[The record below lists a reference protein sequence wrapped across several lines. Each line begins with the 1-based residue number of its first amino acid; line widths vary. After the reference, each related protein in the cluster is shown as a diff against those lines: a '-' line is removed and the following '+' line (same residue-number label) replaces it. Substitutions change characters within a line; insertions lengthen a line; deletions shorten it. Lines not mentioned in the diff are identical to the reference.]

1 MKKKLNKIA
10 ALVLA
15 LVMVI
20 TGFVAVPEMDV
31 QAANDVPSFTM
42 KTDVTKM
49 KPGDKVHVELW
60 LNEGPNMLDIVGPV
74 NFDTDVYTFVD
85 GSVKPNIEL
94 MSKIIAGGGQYMI
107 LQDDVHDA
115 GGFSVMI
122 ASMQDSFKG
131 PVKLFEFDVTVDAGA
146 KGSGE
151 MAFECTGV
159 TVGNNYNDPN
169 KKEYEDEFCKENVVS
184 KTVDKKGNE
193 IKDGQIPVVI
203 ELASL
208 NIKEDNF
215 TLSKG
220 SSKTLTVEGTPE
232 AAFDKDAVKWT
243 SSNKNV
249 ATVEKGEVK
258 AVGVGTATIT
268 ASLGGKSDTVKVTVN
283 NPLTGITLDQTTL
296 ALEKNQSA
304 TLKVKYSP
312 EDTTDSKTVKW
323 ESSDATVAK
332 VDQNGKVTALKD
344 GTATIKATVGK
355 FTAECVVTVKRV
367 PLTGISLDKTALE
380 LSKGQSSEALKVI
393 YNPANTTDDK
403 TVTWSSADEKIAT
416 VKNGVVTAKATGTTK
431 ITATVGTHKAECT
444 VNVNAKLTGIKVT
457 PEKVTVEKGQ
467 KANLSV
473 AYLPADTTDE
483 KAVTWKSENEDV
495 ATVDENGVVTA
506 VAGGTTKIVAT
517 AKANNKITAV
527 CEVKVPIHT
536 EGITLNE
543 TEIKD
548 LLKGKTAKLTVSF
561 VPENTEDSREVRWT
575 SDDPSVATVDANGTV
590 KALKE
595 GTATIT
601 AETVVGGHKASC
613 TVTVKEI
620 HLTDVMLDE
629 IKNPS
634 ELFKGEKHQIKIGLN
649 PGNTTDDIAYTFVS
663 SDENVISVDKGG
675 MVTALKAGKAVITIT
690 VKTAVFE
697 KTLTYDLTVK
707 EIPLESI
714 EIKGDVTSLEEGKTT
729 KLNVVFNPTNTT
741 DDKTVVWSSS
751 DTKVATVDANGVV
764 KAVKAG
770 NVKITAKVGDKTAE
784 YALKVTAKANGTNN
798 TNNKNEKP
806 ADGGAVQTGDSNHI
820 SGFIAAMLLSIAA
833 IAGVVIFKKRVH
845 R

>member
-20 TGFVAVPEMDV
+20 TGFVAVPQMDV

-49 KPGDKVHVELW
+49 KPGDTVHVELW
-60 LNEGPNMLDIVGPV
+60 LNEGPNIVEIIGPID
-74 NFDTDVYTFVD
+74 FDTDVYEYVD
-85 GSVKPNIEL
+85 ESLKTNSTLALE
-94 MSKIIAGGGQYMI
+94 IINGGGQFMI
-107 LQDDVHDA
+107 DPAPNGD
-115 GGFSVMI
+115 GFSVLI
-122 ASMQDSFKG
+122 ASMKKAFKG
-131 PVKLFEFDVTVDAGA
+131 SLKLLEFDVKVKANA
-146 KGSGE
+146 KGTGE
-151 MAFECTGV
+151 MAFQCFGTSI
-159 TVGNNYNDPN
+159 GNSYD
-169 KKEYEDEFCKENVVS
+169 ESTAYDEDFCKKNVVS
-184 KTVDKKGNE
+184 KTLDKNGNE

-203 ELASL
+203 ELSSL
-208 NIKEDNF
+208 NIKESDF

-220 SSKTLTVEGTPE
+220 SSKTLTVEGTP
-232 AAFDKDAVKWT
+232 ASAFDKDAVKWT

-268 ASLGGKSDTVKVTVN
+268 ASLAGKSDTVKVTVN
-283 NPLTGITLDQTTL
+283 NPLTGITLDKTTL

-304 TLKVKYSP
+304 TLKVKYNP

-323 ESSDATVAK
+323 ESSDSTVAK
-332 VDQNGKVTALKD
+332 VDQNGKVTAIKD
-344 GTATIKATVGK
+344 GSATIKATVGK
-355 FTAECVVTVKRV
+355 FTAECAVTVKRV

-393 YNPANTTDDK
+393 YTPADTTDDK
-403 TVTWSSADEKIAT
+403 TVTWSSADEEIAT

-444 VNVNAKLTGIKVT
+444 VTVNAKLTGIKVT
-457 PEKVTVEKGQ
+457 PDKVTVEKGQ
-467 KANLSV
+467 KANLNV
-473 AYLPADTTDE
+473 TYLPADTTDE
-483 KAVTWKSENEDV
+483 KAVTWKSENESV

-506 VAGGTTKIVAT
+506 VAGGKTKVIAT

-536 EGITLNE
+536 ESIALNK
-543 TEIKD
+543 TEITD
-548 LLKGKTAKLTVSF
+548 LLKGKTEKLEVSF
-561 VPENTEDSREVRWT
+561 IPSNTEDSREVKWT
-575 SDDPSVATVDANGTV
+575 SSAADIAAVDANGTV

-601 AETVVGGHKASC
+601 ATTADGKHTASC

-620 HLTDVMLDE
+620 HLTDVKLDE
-629 IKNPS
+629 MKNPS

-649 PGNTTDDIAYTFVS
+649 PIDTTDNVIYTFAS
-663 SDENVISVDKGG
+663 SDEKVVSVDENG
-675 MVTALKAGKAVITIT
+675 MVTALKNGKATITIT
-690 VKTAVFE
+690 VKTTNTDFE
-697 KTLTYDLTVK
+697 KTLTYDITVE

-798 TNNKNEKP
+798 KNEKP
-806 ADGGAVQTGDSNHI
+806 ADGGAVKTGDSNHI
-820 SGFIAAMLLSIAA
+820 SGFVVAMLLSIAA
-833 IAGVVIFKKRVH
+833 IVGVVIFKKRTH

>member
-20 TGFVAVPEMDV
+20 TGFVAVPQMDV

-49 KPGDKVHVELW
+49 KPGDTVHVELW
-60 LNEGPNMLDIVGPV
+60 LNEGPNIVEIIGPID
-74 NFDTDVYTFVD
+74 FDTDVYEYVD
-85 GSVKPNIEL
+85 ESLKTNSTLALE
-94 MSKIIAGGGQYMI
+94 IINGGGQFMI
-107 LQDDVHDA
+107 DPAPNGD
-115 GGFSVMI
+115 GFSVLI
-122 ASMQDSFKG
+122 ASMKKAFKG
-131 PVKLFEFDVTVDAGA
+131 SLKLLEFDVKVKANA
-146 KGSGE
+146 KGTGE
-151 MAFECTGV
+151 MAFQCFGTSI
-159 TVGNNYNDPN
+159 GNSYD
-169 KKEYEDEFCKENVVS
+169 ESTAYDEDFCKKNVVS
-184 KTVDKKGNE
+184 KTLDKNGNE

-203 ELASL
+203 ELSSL
-208 NIKEDNF
+208 NIKESDY

-220 SSKTLTVEGTPE
+220 SSKTLTVEGTP
-232 AAFDKDAVKWT
+232 ASAFDKDAVKWT

-268 ASLGGKSDTVKVTVN
+268 ASLAGKSDTVKVTVN
-283 NPLTGITLDQTTL
+283 NPLTGITLDKTTL

-304 TLKVKYSP
+304 TLKVKYNP

-323 ESSDATVAK
+323 ESSDSTVAK
-332 VDQNGKVTALKD
+332 VDQNGKVTAIKD
-344 GTATIKATVGK
+344 GSATIKATVGK
-355 FTAECVVTVKRV
+355 FTAECAVTVKRV

-393 YNPANTTDDK
+393 YTPADTTDDK
-403 TVTWSSADEKIAT
+403 TVTWSSADEEIAT

-444 VNVNAKLTGIKVT
+444 VTVNAKLTGIKVT
-457 PEKVTVEKGQ
+457 PDKVTVEKGQ
-467 KANLSV
+467 KANLNV
-473 AYLPADTTDE
+473 TYLPADTTDE
-483 KAVTWKSENEDV
+483 KAVTWKSENESV

-506 VAGGTTKIVAT
+506 VAGGKTKVIAT

-536 EGITLNE
+536 ESIALNK
-543 TEIKD
+543 TEITD
-548 LLKGKTAKLTVSF
+548 LLKGKTEKLEVSF
-561 VPENTEDSREVRWT
+561 IPSNTEDSREVKWT
-575 SDDPSVATVDANGTV
+575 SSAADIAAVDANGTV

-601 AETVVGGHKASC
+601 ATTADGKHTASC

-620 HLTDVMLDE
+620 HLTDVKLDE
-629 IKNPS
+629 MKNPS

-649 PGNTTDDIAYTFVS
+649 PIDTTDNVIYTFAS
-663 SDENVISVDKGG
+663 SDEKVVSVDKNG
-675 MVTALKAGKAVITIT
+675 MVTALKNGKATITIT
-690 VKTAVFE
+690 VKTTNTDFE
-697 KTLTYDLTVK
+697 KTLTYDITVE

-798 TNNKNEKP
+798 KNEKP
-806 ADGGAVQTGDSNHI
+806 ADGGAVKTGDSNHI
-820 SGFIAAMLLSIAA
+820 SGFVVAMLLSIAA
-833 IAGVVIFKKRVH
+833 IVGVVIFKKRTH

>member
-20 TGFVAVPEMDV
+20 TGFVAVPQMDV

-49 KPGDKVHVELW
+49 KPGDTVHVELW
-60 LNEGPNMLDIVGPV
+60 LNEGPNIVEIIGPID
-74 NFDTDVYTFVD
+74 FDTDVYEYVD
-85 GSVKPNIEL
+85 ESLKTNSTLALE
-94 MSKIIAGGGQYMI
+94 IINGGGQFMI
-107 LQDDVHDA
+107 APAPNGD
-115 GGFSVMI
+115 GFSVLI
-122 ASMQDSFKG
+122 ASMKKAFKG
-131 PVKLFEFDVTVDAGA
+131 SLKLLEFDVKVKANA
-146 KGSGE
+146 KGTGE
-151 MAFECTGV
+151 MAFQCFGTSI
-159 TVGNNYNDPN
+159 GNSYD
-169 KKEYEDEFCKENVVS
+169 ESTAYDEDFCKKNVVS
-184 KTVDKKGNE
+184 KTLDKNGNE

-203 ELASL
+203 ELSSL
-208 NIKEDNF
+208 NIKESDF

-220 SSKTLTVEGTPE
+220 SSKTLTVEGTP
-232 AAFDKDAVKWT
+232 ASAFDKDAVKWT

-268 ASLGGKSDTVKVTVN
+268 ASLAGKSDTVKVTVN
-283 NPLTGITLDQTTL
+283 NPLTGITLDKTTL

-304 TLKVKYSP
+304 TLKVKYNP

-323 ESSDATVAK
+323 ESSDSTVAK
-332 VDQNGKVTALKD
+332 VDQNGKVTAIKD
-344 GTATIKATVGK
+344 GSATIKATVGK
-355 FTAECVVTVKRV
+355 FTAECAVTVKRV

-393 YNPANTTDDK
+393 YTPADTTDDK

-444 VNVNAKLTGIKVT
+444 VTVNAKLTGIKVT
-457 PEKVTVEKGQ
+457 PDKVTVEKGQ
-467 KANLSV
+467 KANLNV
-473 AYLPADTTDE
+473 TYLPADTTDE
-483 KAVTWKSENEDV
+483 KAVTWKSENESV

-506 VAGGTTKIVAT
+506 VAGGKTKVIAT

-536 EGITLNE
+536 ESIALNK
-543 TEIKD
+543 TEITD
-548 LLKGKTAKLTVSF
+548 LLKGKTEKLEVSF
-561 VPENTEDSREVRWT
+561 IPSNTEDSREVKWT
-575 SDDPSVATVDANGTV
+575 SSAADIAAVDANGTV

-601 AETVVGGHKASC
+601 ATTVDGKHTASC

-620 HLTDVMLDE
+620 HLTDVKLDE
-629 IKNPS
+629 MKNPS

-649 PGNTTDDIAYTFVS
+649 PIDTTDNVIYTFAS
-663 SDENVISVDKGG
+663 SDEKVVSVDKNG
-675 MVTALKAGKAVITIT
+675 MVTALKNGKATITIT
-690 VKTAVFE
+690 VKTTNTDFE
-697 KTLTYDLTVK
+697 KTLTYDITVE

-798 TNNKNEKP
+798 KNEKP
-806 ADGGAVQTGDSNHI
+806 ADGGAVKTGDSNHI
-820 SGFIAAMLLSIAA
+820 SGFVVAMLLSIAA
-833 IAGVVIFKKRVH
+833 IVGVVIFKKRTH

>member
-31 QAANDVPSFTM
+31 QAANGPSIIT
-42 KTDVTKM
+42 KTDVTNM
-49 KPGDKVHVELW
+49 KPGDKVHVECW
-60 LNEGPNMLDIVGPV
+60 LKPNGNVMQVVGGFD
-74 NFDTDVYTFVD
+74 FDTKVYTYVKGSLDKDPANVLKKNFSFIVD
-85 GSVKPNIEL
+85 ES
-94 MSKIIAGGGQYMI
+94 
-107 LQDDVHDA
+107 DVDTA
-115 GGFSVMI
+115 GGFSVLLEMTENN
-122 ASMQDSFKG
+122 
-131 PVKLFEFDVTVDAGA
+131 PVNKDTLLFTFDVTVNENA
-146 KGSGE
+146 KGSGLMGFNCVGIE
-151 MAFECTGV
+151 TG
-159 TVGNNYNDPN
+159 TNDNDRTPIEG
-169 KKEYEDEFCKENVVS
+169 KDVP
-184 KTVDKKGNE
+184 TQTLDKSGNE

-208 NIKEDNF
+208 NIKESDF
-215 TLSKG
+215 TLAKG
-220 SSKTLTVEGTPE
+220 SSKTLTVEGTPA
-232 AAFDKDAVKWT
+232 AAFDKDAVVWT
-243 SSNKNV
+243 SSNQNV
-249 ATVEKGEVK
+249 ATVENGEVK
-258 AVGVGTATIT
+258 AVGVGTATIK
-268 ASLGGKSDTVKVTVN
+268 ASLGGKSDTVKVTVD

-304 TLKVKYSP
+304 TLKVKYTP

-355 FTAECVVTVKRV
+355 FTAECAVTVKRV
-367 PLTGISLDKTALE
+367 PLTGISLDKTTLE

-403 TVTWSSADEKIAT
+403 TVTWTSANENIAT
-416 VKNGVVTAKATGTTK
+416 VKNGVVTAKAVGATK

-444 VNVNAKLTGIKVT
+444 VTVNAKLTGIKVT
-457 PEKVTVEKGQ
+457 PDKVTVEKGQ
-467 KANLSV
+467 TANLSV
-473 AYLPADTTDE
+473 AYLPVDTTDE
-483 KAVTWKSENEDV
+483 KAVTWKSENENV
-495 ATVDENGVVTA
+495 ATVDANGVVTA

-517 AKANNKITAV
+517 AKANDKITAV

-536 EGITLNE
+536 ESIVLNK

-548 LLKGKTAKLTVSF
+548 LLKGKTEKLEVSF
-561 VPENTEDSREVRWT
+561 VPNNTEDSREVRWT
-575 SDDPSVATVDANGTV
+575 SSDPSVATVDANGTV

-595 GTATIT
+595 GEAVIT
-601 AETVVGGHKASC
+601 AETVAGGHKATC

-634 ELFKGEKHQIKIGLN
+634 ELSKGEKHQIRIGLN
-649 PGNTTDDIAYTFVS
+649 PGNTTDDITYTFVS
-663 SDENVISVDKGG
+663 SDEKVVSVDKGG
-675 MVTALKAGKAVITIT
+675 MITALKAGKATITVT
-690 VKTAVFE
+690 VKTAGFE
-697 KTLTYDLTVK
+697 KELTYELTVK

-714 EIKGDVTSLEEGKTT
+714 SIKGDVTSLEEGKTT

-798 TNNKNEKP
+798 KNENP
-806 ADGGAVQTGDSNHI
+806 ANGGAVQTGDSSHV
-820 SGFIAAMLLSIAA
+820 SGFAVAMLLSMAA

>member
-31 QAANDVPSFTM
+31 QAANDVPSFTV
-42 KTDVTKM
+42 KTDITKM

-60 LNEGPNMLDIVGPV
+60 LNAGPNIVEIVGPID
-74 NFDTDVYTFVD
+74 FDTKVYEYVD
-85 GSVKPNIEL
+85 ESLKTNGTLALSIIE
-94 MSKIIAGGGQYMI
+94 GGGQFMI
-107 LQDDVHDA
+107 DPAPNGD
-115 GGFSVMI
+115 GFSVLI
-122 ASMQDSFKG
+122 ASMKKSFKG
-131 PVKLFEFDVTVDAGA
+131 SMKLFEFDVKVKADA

-151 MAFECTGV
+151 MTFQCLGTA
-159 TVGNNYNDPN
+159 VGNSYDERTEY
-169 KKEYEDEFCKENVVS
+169 KEDFCLENVKS
-184 KTVDKKGNE
+184 TTVDKSGNE

-208 NIKEDNF
+208 NIKESDF

-220 SSKTLTVEGTPE
+220 SSKTLTVEGTP
-232 AAFDKDAVKWT
+232 ATAFDKDAVVWT
-243 SSNKNV
+243 SSNNDV
-249 ATVEKGEVK
+249 ATVENGEVK
-258 AVGVGTATIT
+258 AVGVGTATIK
-268 ASLGGKSDTVKVTVN
+268 ASLGGKSDTVKVTVD
-283 NPLTGITLDQTTL
+283 NPLIGITLDQTTL

-304 TLKVKYSP
+304 TLKVKYNP

-323 ESSDATVAK
+323 ESSDSTVVK

-344 GTATIKATVGK
+344 GSATIKATVGK
-355 FTAECVVTVKRV
+355 FTAECTVTVKRV
-367 PLTGISLDKTALE
+367 PLTGISLDKTTLE
-380 LSKGQSSEALKVI
+380 LSKGQSSESLKVI

-403 TVTWSSADEKIAT
+403 TVTWTSANENIAT
-416 VKNGVVTAKATGTTK
+416 VKDGVVTAKAVGETK

-457 PEKVTVEKGQ
+457 PDKVTVEKGQ
-467 KANLSV
+467 TANLNV
-473 AYLPADTTDE
+473 AYLPADTTDK
-483 KAVTWKSENEDV
+483 KAVTWKSENENV
-495 ATVDENGVVTA
+495 ATVDANGVVTA

-517 AKANNKITAV
+517 AKANDKITAV

-536 EGITLNE
+536 ESIVLNK

-548 LLKGKTAKLTVSF
+548 LLKGKTEKLEVSF
-561 VPENTEDSREVRWT
+561 VPNNTEDSREVRWT
-575 SDDPSVATVDANGTV
+575 SSDPSVATVDANGTV

-595 GTATIT
+595 GEATIT
-601 AETVVGGHKASC
+601 AETVAGGHKASC

-620 HLTDVMLDE
+620 HLNMDDVELDE
-629 IKNPS
+629 KANPT
-634 ELFKGEKHQIKIGLN
+634 ELLKGTTHKIVVKLTEN
-649 PGNTTDDIAYTFVS
+649 VTDDVTYTYTSLNEDVAT
-663 SDENVISVDKGG
+663 VDANGVVK
-675 MVTALKAGKAVITIT
+675 ALKAGEAEIKVLVKAGED
-690 VKTAVFE
+690 E
-697 KTLTYDLTVK
+697 KELTYKVTVK

-770 NVKITAKVGDKTAE
+770 TVKITAKVGDKTAE
-784 YALKVTAKANGTNN
+784 YALTVTAKANGTNN
-798 TNNKNEKP
+798 KNENP
-806 ADGGAVQTGDSNHI
+806 ANGGAVQTGDSSHV
-820 SGFIAAMLLSIAA
+820 SGFAVAMLLSMAA

>member
-31 QAANDVPSFTM
+31 QAANGSSFTV

-49 KPGDKVHVELW
+49 KPGDKVHVECW
-60 LNEGPNMLDIVGPV
+60 LNPNGNVMQVVGGFD
-74 NFDTDVYTFVD
+74 FDTKVYTYVKDSLEQDPNNVLKKNLMFVVDEEDVYT
-85 GSVKPNIEL
+85 
-94 MSKIIAGGGQYMI
+94 
-107 LQDDVHDA
+107 A
-115 GGFSVMI
+115 GGFSVLLEMK
-122 ASMQDSFKG
+122 DG
-131 PVKLFEFDVTVDAGA
+131 NPVKEDTLLFSFDVTVNENA
-146 KGSGE
+146 KGSGL
-151 MAFECTGV
+151 MGFNCVGIQTGTNDNDRTDIEGKDV
-159 TVGNNYNDPN
+159 PSTTLDKNGN
-169 KKEYEDEFCKENVVS
+169 KIEN
-184 KTVDKKGNE
+184 GE
-193 IKDGQIPVVI
+193 IPVVI
-203 ELASL
+203 ELSSL
-208 NIKEDNF
+208 NIKESDF

-220 SSKTLTVEGTPE
+220 SSKTLTVEGTP
-232 AAFDKDAVKWT
+232 ASAFDKDAVKWT

-268 ASLGGKSDTVKVTVN
+268 ASLAGKSDTVKVTVN
-283 NPLTGITLDQTTL
+283 NPLTGIALDKTTL

-304 TLKVKYSP
+304 TLKVKYNP

-323 ESSDATVAK
+323 ESSDSTVAK
-332 VDQNGKVTALKD
+332 VDQNGKVTAIKD
-344 GTATIKATVGK
+344 GSATIKATVGK

-393 YNPANTTDDK
+393 YTPADTTDDK

-416 VKNGVVTAKATGTTK
+416 VKNGIVTAKATGTTK

-444 VNVNAKLTGIKVT
+444 VTVNAKLTGIKVT
-457 PEKVTVEKGQ
+457 PDKVTVEKGQ
-467 KANLSV
+467 TANMNV
-473 AYLPADTTDE
+473 TYLPADKTDE
-483 KAVTWKSENEDV
+483 KAVTWKSENKNV

-506 VAGGTTKIVAT
+506 VAGGTTKVIAT

-536 EGITLNE
+536 ESISLDK
-543 TEIKD
+543 TEITD
-548 LLKGKTAKLTVSF
+548 LRKGDTEKLTVF
-561 VPENTEDSREVRWT
+561 FKPANTEDSKEVKWT
-575 SDDPSVATVDANGTV
+575 SSAADIAAVDANGTV

-601 AETVVGGHKASC
+601 ATTADGKHTASC

-620 HLTDVMLDE
+620 HLTDVKLDE
-629 IKNPS
+629 MKNPS

-649 PGNTTDDIAYTFVS
+649 PIDTTDNVIYTFAS
-663 SDENVISVDKGG
+663 SDEKVVSVDKNG
-675 MVTALKAGKAVITIT
+675 MVTALKNGKATITIT
-690 VKTAVFE
+690 VKTTNTDFE
-697 KTLTYDLTVK
+697 KTLTYDITVK

-798 TNNKNEKP
+798 KNEKP
-806 ADGGAVQTGDSNHI
+806 TDGGAVKTGDSNHI
-820 SGFIAAMLLSIAA
+820 SGFVVAMLLSIAA
-833 IAGVVIFKKRVH
+833 IVGVVIFKKRTH